1 MSAVFINLKYLIL
14 IFERGLFAMKKL
26 ILVLMVGAFLS
37 GCGTAAERSEF
48 WKHDSIYKNWD
59 HFKYS
64 VSGYKSPTDETLK
77 ASNEQGWW
85 GIPTPE

>member
-1 MSAVFINLKYLIL
+1 MKGGLKD
-14 IFERGLFAMKKL
+14 MKKI
-26 ILVLMVGAFLS
+26 ILVLMLGAFIS
-37 GCGTAAERSEF
+37 GCGAAAERSEF

-64 VSGYKSPTDETLK
+64 WWGHKNPDEKSLK
-77 ASNEQGWW
+77 DSKEQGWW